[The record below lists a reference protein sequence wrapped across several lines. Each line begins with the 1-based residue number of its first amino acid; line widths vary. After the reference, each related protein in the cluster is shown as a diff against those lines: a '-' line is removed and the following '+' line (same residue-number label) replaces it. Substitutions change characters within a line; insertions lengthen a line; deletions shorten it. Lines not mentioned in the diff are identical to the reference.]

1 MSIGVD
7 TAQQDSFIVIL
18 NFLKHICI
26 VFKIY
31 IYVLYWTEIYRLSF
45 FVSGQF
51 TIKSNYVLCGYSV
64 RQRIYKLNVFIYLM
78 SYVVENFITLHS
90 MNIVLG
96 HTIKNTEPVIG
107 IAIYNH
113 LFEK

>member
-26 VFKIY
+26 VFKIH
-31 IYVLYWTEIYRLSF
+31 ICFILDRNLQT
-45 FVSGQF
+45 FVFRVG
-51 TIKSNYVLCGYSV
+51 TIHYQSNYVLCGYSV
-64 RQRIYKLNVFIYLM
+64 RQRIYKLNIFIYLM
-78 SYVVENFITLHS
+78 LFVVENFITLHS
-90 MNIVLG
+90 MHIVLG
-96 HTIKNTEPVIG
+96 HTNKNTEPVIG